1 MHDIGVLENEKYN
14 VRSSTMERR
23 KTIFRTEKFM

>member
-1 MHDIGVLENEKYN
+1 MHDIGVLENKEYN
-14 VRSSTMERR
+14 VRSSTLERC